1 MIMLFLLV
9 PSLTEALCIC
19 NPPAPPHSARRLQR
33 CPTFLRDAAT
43 PVSSSAASGVEAA
56 GGASGH
62 FVLEAHGRPRVVEL
76 CTHQH
81 ARPCSLQGQ
90 VNTCVLAWGAL
101 LLCTGEVLQP
111 ESGIAVRG
119 RGVSV
124 QAAGYLIVLPLL
136 RPFPSALPSSQLQWE
151 VSRGRAGPSL
161 YHYPSI
167 TCHPPT
173 LCWQQNFPPSP
184 FSPRSHRRL
193 RPFVISHPLSFSS
206 FMIFTSFYSPS
217 VPSVSLPDWPFY
229 LSLFTFLVVSC
240 IFFHISLGNSGF
252 CHSETFCWGC
262 SWLLER
268 QRTPTAAFADQF
280 LSHEELCRILSQRE
294 A

>member
-1 MIMLFLLV
+1 M
-9 PSLTEALCIC
+9 
-19 NPPAPPHSARRLQR
+19 
-33 CPTFLRDAAT
+33 
-43 PVSSSAASGVEAA
+43 SSSAASGVEAA

-76 CTHQH
+76 CTHQR
-81 ARPCSLQGQ
+81 ACPFSLQGQ

-101 LLCTGEVLQP
+101 HLCTGVVLQPVKQP

-136 RPFPSALPSSQLQWE
+136 CPFPSALPSSQLQWE

-193 RPFVISHPLSFSS
+193 QPFVISHPLSFSS
-206 FMIFTSFYSPS
+206 FMIFPSFYSPS
-217 VPSVSLPDWPFY
+217 VPPVSLPDWPFY
-229 LSLFTFLVVSC
+229 LSLFTFLGVSC
-240 IFFHISLGNSGF
+240 IFF
-252 CHSETFCWGC
+252 T
-262 SWLLER
+262 
-268 QRTPTAAFADQF
+268 
-280 LSHEELCRILSQRE
+280 
-294 A
+294 